1 MLKILI
7 LALLAGVLLTGAASA
22 AQIGLGAY
30 GGINV
35 PVLNDLSKQGTD
47 FGVRVP
53 IKLADLFSVEPFF
66 SMSSLGDV
74 DESFGGPSS
83 FTMNGGDPKASG
95 ANAMFTVGEG
105 FKVFPF
111 AGIGSYRL
119 TRSGSDDVSD
129 MGFQFGLGLGFLPD
143 PAVERLSIDIRG
155 EFDMMVTDQ
164 TSQKFAKATAGVSY
178 LFFGD

>member
-1 MLKILI
+1 MLKTLI
-7 LALLAGVLLTGAASA
+7 LTLLAGVLLTGAASA

-53 IKLADLFSVEPFF
+53 IKLADLFSVEGFY
-66 SMSSLGDV
+66 SKSSLGDV
-74 DESFGGPSS
+74 DETFGAQSY
-83 FTMNGGDPKASG
+83 TRDGGDLQSFG

-119 TRSGSDDVSD
+119 T
-129 MGFQFGLGLGFLPD
+129 
-143 PAVERLSIDIRG
+143 
-155 EFDMMVTDQ
+155 
-164 TSQKFAKATAGVSY
+164 
-178 LFFGD
+178 

>member
-1 MLKILI
+1 MLKVFIF
-7 LALLAGVLLTGAASA
+7 ALLTGLLLTGAASA

-35 PVLNDLSKQGTD
+35 PVLNDLSKQGSD

-53 IKLADLFSVEPFF
+53 IKLGDLFSVEGFY
-66 SMSSLGDV
+66 SQSALGDV
-74 DESFGGPSS
+74 EDTFGGSS
-83 FTMNGGDPKASG
+83 YTRDGGNLKAFG
-95 ANAMFTVGEG
+95 ANALLTVGEG
-105 FKVFPF
+105 FRVFPF
-111 AGIGSYRL
+111 AGVGSYRL
-119 TRSGSDDVSD
+119 TRSGSEDVSD

-155 EFDMMVTDQ
+155 EVDMVVTDQ
-164 TSQKFAKATAGVSY
+164 TSQKYAKATAGVSY

>member
-1 MLKILI
+1 MLKTLI
-7 LALLAGVLLTGAASA
+7 LTLLAGVLLTGAACA

-35 PVLNDLSKQGTD
+35 PVLNDLSKQGSD
-47 FGVRVP
+47 FGIRVP
-53 IKLADLFSVEPFF
+53 IKLADLFSVEGFF
-66 SMSSLGDV
+66 SKSALGDV
-74 DESFGGPSS
+74 DETFGASS
-83 FTMNGGDPKASG
+83 YTRDGGDLQSFG

-129 MGFQFGLGLGFLPD
+129 MGFQVGLGLGFLPD

-155 EFDMMVTDQ
+155 ELDMMVTDQ